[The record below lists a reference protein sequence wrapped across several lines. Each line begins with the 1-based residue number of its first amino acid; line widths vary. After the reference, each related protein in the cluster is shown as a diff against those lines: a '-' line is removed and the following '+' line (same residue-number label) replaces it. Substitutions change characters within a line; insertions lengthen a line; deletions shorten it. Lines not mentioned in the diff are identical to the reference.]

1 MAKSTTKKPTAPPP
15 PPVAKVTA
23 PPAPPSPPP
32 AAPPPPPPP
41 PAMQPDPKVQ
51 AELDARQR
59 ELDAAKEAATKP
71 PETNDGEGP
80 HRGDIATGPTG
91 KQKVDPKVK
100 QNLKDQQEE
109 LDEARRADKERNMTA
124 AERRAAYRVDIAV
137 GPMPDETSH
146 DGPVAPTIPQQLRYP
161 NIAVGPIP
169 VDE

>member
-1 MAKSTTKKPTAPPP
+1 
-15 PPVAKVTA
+15 
-23 PPAPPSPPP
+23 
-32 AAPPPPPPP
+32 
-41 PAMQPDPKVQ
+41 MQPDPKVQ
-51 AELDARQR
+51 AALDQKQA
-59 ELDAAKEAATKP
+59 ELDAAKEAAKTQP
-71 PETNDGEGP
+71 PAGTEEGL

-146 DGPVAPTIPQQLRYP
+146 DGPVAPTIPQNLRYP